1 MYQLTSKFT
10 PQPMKHRLLLS
21 FISLSI
27 LFLSC
32 SKSKTS
38 APNNAL
44 SSVTFDA
51 NGVSYS
57 MPAANIIHQQNGER
71 WLTASDASSEISVKV
86 GAQAVTKGTFASLC
100 EGLFNSLE
108 YDGNNG
114 SFTITITSVHDG
126 LADGTF
132 SGTTSQFQ
140 NASNILTI
148 TKGVFM
154 NIVILQ

>member
-1 MYQLTSKFT
+1 MLTGYLT
-10 PQPMKHRLLLS
+10 Q
-21 FISLSI
+21 
-27 LFLSC
+27 C
-32 SKSKTS
+32 S
-38 APNNAL
+38 
-44 SSVTFDA
+44 DR
-51 NGVSYS
+51 Y
-57 MPAANIIHQQNGER
+57 
-71 WLTASDASSEISVKV
+71 LTASDASSEISIKV
-86 GAQAVTKGTFASLC
+86 GAQAVTKGTYPSLC
-100 EGLFNSLE
+100 EGLFNSVQ
-108 YDGNNG
+108 YDGYNG